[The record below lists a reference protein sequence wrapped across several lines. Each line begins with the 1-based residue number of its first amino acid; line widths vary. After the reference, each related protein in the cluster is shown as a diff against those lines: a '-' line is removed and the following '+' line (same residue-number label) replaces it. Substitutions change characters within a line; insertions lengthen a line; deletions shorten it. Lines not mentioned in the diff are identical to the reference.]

1 MIKVCFSA
9 LSIPQFPPTDKP
21 EEAEQSQPV
30 PLTKMLIKAM
40 FDHALY
46 TVAPDSSR
54 AGVKLENTL
63 PGHSATSSKGNS
75 LPAS

>member
-1 MIKVCFSA
+1 MLKVCVSA
-9 LSIPQFPPTDKP
+9 PSIPRFPPTDRP

-40 FDHALY
+40 FDHAPY

-54 AGVKLENTL
+54 AWIKL
-63 PGHSATSSKGNS
+63 
-75 LPAS
+75 